1 MKKSNL
7 NSRITTTNAGRERMN
22 VSGTGSPV
30 SSWIKVVVLLDVT
43 MFLSDTQTY

>member
-22 VSGTGSPV
+22 VSGTVFTG
-30 SSWIKVVVLLDVT
+30 VVLDKGCCSSRCNYV
-43 MFLSDTQTY
+43 SV